1 MITSKKKIALPTAIP
16 AIAPGDKP
24 VSSQDGIGEK
34 GGVHFS
40 WAVNWINWGV
50 KFTLGIQ
57 LMDTHKTFLLF
68 VESNHV

>member
-40 WAVNWINWGV
+40 
-50 KFTLGIQ
+50 
-57 LMDTHKTFLLF
+57 
-68 VESNHV
+68 